1 MVTCSVCYIDGYTT
15 DDIIFQ
21 WITTSVTVGNDEM
34 AQFEYISNKL
44 GSSVDQFSV
53 GKQMENSFPCLL

>member
-1 MVTCSVCYIDGYTT
+1 MVTFSVCYIDGYTT

-21 WITTSVTVGNDEM
+21 WSTTSVTVGNDEM

-44 GSSVDQFSV
+44 SSSVDQFSV
-53 GKQMENSFPCLL
+53 GKQMEKSLPCLL